1 MEPKSVCKGGEET
14 QEIKHK
20 EDANVGNAS
29 VKSFE
34 SSFLLRQFEDSYK
47 YSNVRECDEDY
58 VKSKYNESHKKTI
71 NLVDSSIFYCQL
83 HNGHVLTEWMGDHS
97 GPIVFQPAFDEDET
111 QSYKDTCSECHS
123 NASLSEEFV
132 GKNGCMS
139 QRITDCHIAVQ
150 GHGQQNT
157 WLSTL
162 EGMDEPHLKE
172 TGIKIYFCWMEP
184 EYP

>member
-1 MEPKSVCKGGEET
+1 MKNLGHSISNLFGLYTINNRIEKRWDEQVKIGQKNVNVRWNMEPKSVCKGGEET

-71 NLVDSSIFYCQL
+71 NLVDSSIFCCQL
-83 HNGHVLTEWMGDHS
+83 HNGHVLTE
-97 GPIVFQPAFDEDET
+97 
-111 QSYKDTCSECHS
+111 
-123 NASLSEEFV
+123 
-132 GKNGCMS
+132 
-139 QRITDCHIAVQ
+139 
-150 GHGQQNT
+150 
-157 WLSTL
+157 
-162 EGMDEPHLKE
+162 
-172 TGIKIYFCWMEP
+172 
-184 EYP
+184 